1 MIYRL
6 INMFGSYEDTIFK
19 SRFNF
24 LACTLIAYIGANG
37 SIVAPLATKRMTHQE
52 IYNATVGIDKDLAEF
67 LLNEPST
74 FGYDPNLSFIRIQ
87 QYSIVI
93 LLTIIIII
101 IAISWLIIRRII
113 YTEFK
118 KTRSDKTWKMIV
130 RYCLFLIGRA
140 MHNTGMVKV

>member
-6 INMFGSYEDTIFK
+6 INMFGRYEDTIFK

-24 LACTLIAYIGANG
+24 LACTLIVYIGANG

-67 LLNEPST
+67 LLNEDST
-74 FGYDPNLSFIRIQ
+74 FGYDPNLYFIRIQ

-93 LLTIIIII
+93 LLTIVIII
-101 IAISWLIIRRII
+101 IAISWLIFERIVN
-113 YTEFK
+113 TKFK
-118 KTRSDKTWKMIV
+118 KTHSKKTFKMIV
-130 RYCLFLIGRA
+130 RYCIF
-140 MHNTGMVKV
+140 